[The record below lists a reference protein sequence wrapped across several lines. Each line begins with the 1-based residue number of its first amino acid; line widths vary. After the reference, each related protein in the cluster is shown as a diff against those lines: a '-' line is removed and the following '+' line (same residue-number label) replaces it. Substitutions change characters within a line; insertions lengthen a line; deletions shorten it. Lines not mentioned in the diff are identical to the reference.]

1 VAVRRNRRSID
12 ICLLDLAAM
21 LLEHERS
28 AKTIEYR
35 LTLVHRGVA
44 PPLAPEHQTAE
55 QIIATSLSL
64 VDEARKLVQSATACR
79 ALMTKLQGEFN
90 WFLRS

>member
-1 VAVRRNRRSID
+1 VAVRRNRRPID

-21 LLEHERS
+21 LLESERS

-44 PPLAPEHQTAE
+44 APLSPDHQTAD
-55 QIIATSLSL
+55 QIIATSVS
-64 VDEARKLVQSATACR
+64 VVEEAQKLVQNASACR
-79 ALMTKLQGEFN
+79 ALLHRLQGEFN
-90 WFLRS
+90 WFLRT